1 MKESSKIKYTVIFN
15 ATNIGKQLNGIG
27 MYSLNLLKYFVKLQ
41 THIRFKVYVNRN
53 CRSHLRAIQ
62 FPENITL
69 HWVSPRLSPDYK
81 FSGHLLRLLYS
92 NLLSLKYRHHLIF
105 NTSQLEVSFFASRQ
119 IITIHDIIPLL
130 FKKYH
135 KKQYYFFK
143 YFLNIALKR
152 VLAVITPSQHSKDLI
167 IQHYRLEEQRVQVV
181 PCGVREV
188 EEENQSVPV
197 LEKKKIILYA
207 GRISPTK
214 NISGLVKAFEL
225 IKDKIAH
232 QLVIAG
238 ESRDFLEKEI
248 KSGHLS
254 RSSLQ
259 EDRIS
264 LTGYLDDQKLQQLMH
279 KAEVFVYPSLYEGF
293 GFPPLEAMRC
303 GCPVIVSN
311 SSSLPEICGDAA
323 YYVKPNNPQEIAA
336 ALSHVLTNRELREQ
350 MIQQGFSRVRK
361 YRWDISTAQHLMLFE
376 KIAGAKPEII
386 QPARLS
392 AAILEGIQASPSF

>member
-1 MKESSKIKYTVIFN
+1 MQENSKIKYTVIFN
-15 ATNIGKQLNGIG
+15 ATNIGKRLNGIG
-27 MYSLNLLKYFVKLQ
+27 MYSLNLLKYFSKLQ
-41 THIRFKVYVNRN
+41 THIQFKVYVNRN
-53 CRSHLRAIQ
+53 CRPHLRDII

-92 NLLSLKYRHHLIF
+92 NLLSLKYRQHLIF
-105 NTSQLEVSFFASRQ
+105 NTSQLEISFFASRQ

-143 YFLNIALKR
+143 YFLSGALKR
-152 VLAVITPSQHSKDLI
+152 VQAVITPSQHSKALI
-167 IQHYRLEEQRVQVV
+167 LKYYRLEADKVQVV

-188 EEENQSVPV
+188 EEVNHPSS
-197 LEKKKIILYA
+197 LSEKEKIILYA

-214 NISGLVKAFEL
+214 NITGLVKAFEL

-238 ESRDFLEKEI
+238 ESRDFLEQEI

-254 RSSLQ
+254 RRSL
-259 EDRIS
+259 EGNRIS
-264 LTGYLDDQKLQQLMH
+264 VTGYLDDQKLQQLMSR
-279 KAEVFVYPSLYEGF
+279 AEVFVYPSLYEGF

-311 SSSLPEICGDAA
+311 SSSLPEVCGEAA

-336 ALSHVLTNRELREQ
+336 ALSDVLTNRDLREQ
-350 MIQQGFSRVRK
+350 MIQQGFSQVRN
-361 YRWDISTAQHLMLFE
+361 YRWDISTARHLKLFE
-376 KIAGAKPEII
+376 KMMGAKPVTTR
-386 QPARLS
+386 PAQLPQVL
-392 AAILEGIQASPSF
+392 LESIHPSPSF